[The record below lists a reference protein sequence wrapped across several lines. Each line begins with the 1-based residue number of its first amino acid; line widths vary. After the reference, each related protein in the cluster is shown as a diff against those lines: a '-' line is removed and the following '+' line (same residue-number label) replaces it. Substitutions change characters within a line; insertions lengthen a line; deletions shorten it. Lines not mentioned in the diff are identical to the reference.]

1 MVIFYE
7 KNKIKILLV
16 LMLAIVVTSA
26 CGYEK
31 SKNKSKRHGLY
42 CCGRKWN
49 AKRSEGDN
57 WKRKDKEFQ
66 VTYSNNEYT
75 YIIIGYGRQQY
86 EGYSI
91 KVKEMYES
99 DNAIYIKTQ
108 FNGPKEY
115 TNEENVTYPVIVV
128 KTEYSDKS
136 VIFNE

>member
-1 MVIFYE
+1 MR

-16 LMLAIVVTSA
+16 LTLAIVVTSA

-31 SKNKSKRHGLY
+31 IKKTKVKDMDY
-42 CCGRKWN
+42 TVV
-49 AKRSEGDN
+49 AEIE
-57 WKRKDKEFQ
+57 KRKDKEFQ

>member
-1 MVIFYE
+1 MR

-16 LMLAIVVTSA
+16 LTLAIVVTSA

-31 SKNKSKRHGLY
+31 IKKTKVKDMDYTVVAENEMPKEVK
-42 CCGRKWN
+42 
-49 AKRSEGDN
+49 EIIE
-57 WKRKDKEFQ
+57 KRKDK
-66 VTYSNNEYT
+66 EYT

>member
-1 MVIFYE
+1 MR

-16 LMLAIVVTSA
+16 LTLAIVVTSA

-31 SKNKSKRHGLY
+31 IKKTKVKDMDYTVVAENEMPKEVK
-42 CCGRKWN
+42 
-49 AKRSEGDN
+49 EIIE
-57 WKRKDKEFQ
+57 KRKDTEFQ